1 MSEFV
6 ELVPKP
12 KSPGV
17 KRGEECSGLA
27 CLFLEERCGD
37 GYVDHGSA
45 LEVFSGGCCCCQSGS
60 GPNLLDGLFVKLVW

>member
-12 KSPGV
+12 KSSGV
-17 KRGEECSGLA
+17 KSGEECPGLSR
-27 CLFLEERCGD
+27 LFLEECGGN
-37 GYVDHGSA
+37 GYVDHGGA

-60 GPNLLDGLFVKLVW
+60 GSNLLDGLFVKLVW